1 MYLKNLRLYQY
12 KNFPEASLEFLPGA
26 NCLVGLNGVGK
37 TNTLDAIH
45 YLCLTKSAF
54 NPIDQHQIQ
63 HGTHGFFIKGEFERE
78 EKLLEVSCVVELG
91 KKKIITVNGSPY
103 QKMGEHIGL
112 LPLVLIAP
120 GDDSLIR
127 DGSDE
132 RRRFFD
138 SLLSQIDN
146 DYFKTIVQYNQ
157 LLKNRNE
164 LLKRFH
170 EKGKVDDLLISP
182 FDRQLIN
189 LSKIIYHRRSSFMDT
204 FAPTLEANYQ
214 LLSAQKEHVEIHYKS
229 DVEDP
234 GFSGQFV
241 KNLSKDILLKRTTIG
256 VHKDDFK
263 LMINGYPL
271 KKFGSQGQ
279 QKSFLIGLKLAQFEV
294 FKEEKGFKPLLLL
307 DDIFDKLDDERIAAL
322 MKLVAK
328 GDFGQLFITDA
339 RPERSE
345 KIMESLQ
352 IAAKFIEL
360 G

>member
-1 MYLKNLRLYQY
+1 MYLKNLRLYQF
-12 KNFPEASLEFLPGA
+12 KNFPEANLDFSPGV

-54 NPIDQHQIQ
+54 NPIDQHQIL
-63 HGTHGFFIKGEFERE
+63 HDTNGFFIKGEFEKG
-78 EKLLEVSCVVELG
+78 EKLLEVSCTLEFG
-91 KKKIITVNGSPY
+91 KKKQVSVNGSAY

-112 LPLVLIAP
+112 LPLVMITP

-127 DGSDE
+127 DGSEE
-132 RRRFFD
+132 RRKFFD
-138 SLLSQIDN
+138 SLLSQIDME
-146 DYFKTIVQYNQ
+146 YFKAIVNYHH

-170 EKGKVDDLLISP
+170 DKGKEDTLLIEP
-182 FDRQLIN
+182 FDRQLMS
-189 LSKIIYHRRSSFMDT
+189 LGKIIYQRRSTFLDI
-204 FAPTLEANYQ
+204 FAPILAANYQ
-214 LLSAQKEHVEIHYKS
+214 LLSGQKEQVEIHYKS
-229 DVEDP
+229 DLGEP
-234 GFSGQFV
+234 GFPDQFL
-241 KNLSKDILLKRTTIG
+241 KNLSKDILLKRTTLGI
-256 VHKDDFK
+256 HKDDFK
-263 LMINGYPL
+263 LMINGYPI

-322 MKLVAK
+322 MRLVAQ
-328 GDFGQLFITDA
+328 GDFGQLFLTDA

-345 KIMESLQ
+345 KIMKSLQ
-352 IAAKFIEL
+352 IPAAFIHL